1 MGHCR
6 RWGKQLWRE
15 CWRLWCWWWCCAGS
29 SRAGC
34 SGNSF
39 VEALNSDQVFSENLC
54 SREPE
59 LSKTIFVVCGMPVF
73 QIIRRLRI
81 IFIMILK
88 KNLLQNTK
96 IKFCSGTFSL
106 SLFLHFILFNPV
118 IFRFQY
124 LYSLKSW
131 TTPFMTSNSGIRI
144 KIPYNANSTDTGTV
158 TLMNRIKQGWSP
170 GWSRWLRV
178 SSSPPPVCYS
188 YHCQYT
194 NLRTTQVSFQNF
206 CRPA

>member
-1 MGHCR
+1 MRDHPQQISTPLQQSGHPVTAGTALYHMGHCR

-73 QIIRRLRI
+73 QIIRRRI
-81 IFIMILK
+81 IFNMILK
-88 KNLLQNTK
+88 K
-96 IKFCSGTFSL
+96 IFCKTQKKHCKQL
-106 SLFLHFILFNPV
+106 DKLEIEFN
-118 IFRFQY
+118 RQQY
-124 LYSLKSW
+124 MVGSERSYL
-131 TTPFMTSNSGIRI
+131 
-144 KIPYNANSTDTGTV
+144 ANSLNFG
-158 TLMNRIKQGWSP
+158 RRQWSVKEIICLCIP
-170 GWSRWLRV
+170 ELCW
-178 SSSPPPVCYS
+178 
-188 YHCQYT
+188 HTEYT
-194 NLRTTQVSFQNF
+194 NHSTWICSTLNY
-206 CRPA
+206 CIYK